1 MNCLKAEEQFSAY
14 IEDELDYRAIRTFEA
29 HLNACESCRR
39 EFTLFRE
46 SLDLLHQL
54 PQIEPSTDFDTALKA
69 RIADTQVESTP
80 FWGRVLQ
87 PLHGQIRL
95 ALIGVAVMFVAVMFV
110 MVAGFYFYQKTS
122 VNPELVEI
130 VATPESS
137 SRAPLADEHRI
148 EWQRQQFPLA
158 VPSQELQSLVNF
170 PESSVDLQ
178 SVRRNQQPQLSAF
191 NLQPARSSQQP
202 QFPVFDRQPVR
213 RNQRTQRLE
222 QNYILQTINYTE
234 APTGGGL

>member
-1 MNCLKAEEQFSAY
+1 MNCLKAEEKFSAY
-14 IEDELDYRAIRTFEA
+14 IEDELDYQAVRTFEA
-29 HLNACESCRR
+29 HLNACELCRR

-54 PQIEPSTDFDTALKA
+54 PQIESSTEFDTALKT
-69 RIADTQVESTP
+69 RLADTQVESIP

-87 PLHGQIRL
+87 PLHGQIRFTL
-95 ALIGVAVMFVAVMFV
+95 SGVAAILV

-122 VNPELVEI
+122 INPESVEI
-130 VATPESS
+130 VAAPESS
-137 SRAPLADEHRI
+137 RRAPLADQRRI

-158 VPSQELQSLVNF
+158 VPSQEPRSLVNF
-170 PESSVDLQ
+170 PESSAFDLQ
-178 SVRRNQQPQLSAF
+178 PVRRSQQPQLPVF
-191 NLQPARSSQQP
+191 NLQPVRRRQQP
-202 QFPVFDRQPVR
+202 
-213 RNQRTQRLE
+213 QRLE